1 MSWLNFVKRDPVPWL
16 LDPANPSARLLTLR
30 DIFRRPEIALARE
43 YAAVLAWE
51 PLRAL
56 IAQAH
61 PVNFWGRADNP
72 TFGGPAGTLGT
83 LYALAQLGIPAF
95 PLAQEACENLLR
107 HGRLPDGRFA
117 PADSPAPPWLCYT
130 GMALQT
136 LWHFGFGEDPRT
148 HSAQAALVQAVLHHP
163 RQLECPIAGGKCP
176 WGMVKALAG
185 LLNTPPEQ
193 QTAEGTAA
201 IEALAGQLLAH
212 TFDFTGRDAAWMD
225 FYFPRYYEADLVEL
239 CHVLAQSYGR
249 DNPRFR
255 RLVRQMVELQ
265 TEKGRWVQAR
275 PASRNVL
282 PEQRNHP
289 SRWLTFEAV
298 HTLILTYGG
307 NDYAP

>member
-1 MSWLNFVKRDPVPWL
+1 MSWLDFVKRDPVPWL

-30 DIFRRPEIALARE
+30 DIFRRPETALARE

-95 PLAQEACENLLR
+95 PQAQEACENLLR
-107 HGRLPDGRFA
+107 HGRLPDGRFS
-117 PADSPAPPWLCYT
+117 PADSPSPPWLCYT

-136 LWHFGFGEDPRT
+136 LWHFGFGEDLRVR
-148 HSAQAALVQAVLHHP
+148 SAQAALVQAVLQHP
-163 RQLECPIAGGKCP
+163 RQLECPLAGGGCP

-193 QTAEGTAA
+193 QTAEVEAA
-201 IEALAGQLLAH
+201 IETLAGRLLAH
-212 TFDFTGRDAAWMD
+212 TFDFTGRDAAWLD
-225 FYFPRYYEADLVEL
+225 LYFPATTKPTWWNSVTCWPKAPGATIRASAGSCGKWWNSRRRKGAGSRL
-239 CHVLAQSYGR
+239 GR
-249 DNPRFR
+249 R
-255 RLVRQMVELQ
+255 RGTSCRSSETGPVV
-265 TEKGRWVQAR
+265 G
-275 PASRNVL
+275 S
-282 PEQRNHP
+282 P
-289 SRWLTFEAV
+289 SRPSTRSS
-298 HTLILTYGG
+298 
-307 NDYAP
+307 